1 MPAVLKCPC
10 HGIISDGTSGNLL
23 FPVRITEKQAGRIT
37 VNYGWTAEDS
47 DIRKFPGI
55 IYVQIVTVP
64 LYNKWLAE

>member
-23 FPVRITEKQAGRIT
+23 FPVRITEKQSGRIT
-37 VNYGWTAEDS
+37 GNYGRTADGL

-55 IYVQIVTVP
+55 IYVQIVVVP